1 MVISTVS
8 LSQNYFLK
16 RINRILFEKRRNCQ
30 IEISL
35 WSSGISMM
43 KEEDISE
50 RNNMLFATVL

>member
-16 RINRILFEKRRNCQ
+16 RINRILFEKRRNCR

-35 WSSGISMM
+35 WRSGISMM